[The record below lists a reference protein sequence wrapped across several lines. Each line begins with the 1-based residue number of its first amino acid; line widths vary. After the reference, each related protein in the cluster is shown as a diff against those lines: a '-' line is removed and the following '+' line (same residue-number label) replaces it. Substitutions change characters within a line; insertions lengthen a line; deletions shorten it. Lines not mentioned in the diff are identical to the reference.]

1 MSREEFNKKKEV
13 QQEEVALW
21 SSFLNENIEMLDFST
36 IEKMQEQVKLLSKLV
51 QSLGK
56 RRTGRAAPIEAVRR
70 SEAMAERKRIAAKH
84 SIGGREK
91 GTAQPT

>member
-1 MSREEFNKKKEV
+1 MSREEFNKKKEA

-56 RRTGRAAPIEAVRR
+56 RRTGGAAPIGVVRR
-70 SEAMAERKRIAAKH
+70 SEAIAERERIAAKH
-84 SIGGREK
+84 SIGRREK
-91 GTAQPT
+91 ETAQPT

>member
-56 RRTGRAAPIEAVRR
+56 RRTGRAAPIGVVRR
-70 SEAMAERKRIAAKH
+70 SEAIAERKRIAAKH
-84 SIGGREK
+84 SIGRREK
-91 GTAQPT
+91 ETAQPT